1 MDLLRTNLKRVG
13 RMFNRKQEELQRKT
27 SESFGEEREF
37 GASSTGKRGLELIK
51 DIGSISVTGEKQ
63 KVYHEMDFTSKN
75 PIIFS
80 DNGNII
86 VRSKFSRKPPL
97 APGSRANRDK
107 VRRSFGFEAVKH
119 FVDRPVSWE
128 KIKSRSPD
136 VARTHR
142 SKSAHSTPKIERKI
156 KTFKSKSLQFFGLS
170 PFLSSTPLETEDH
183 MFLDF
188 SRKNRKIPRKSVQT
202 KTCTL

>member
-1 MDLLRTNLKRVG
+1 MDVLRTKWKSVG
-13 RMFNRKQEELQRKT
+13 KMFNRKHEDLQRKT
-27 SESFGEEREF
+27 SQNFDQEKQLGP
-37 GASSTGKRGLELIK
+37 SSTGRTKIELIK
-51 DIGSISVTGEKQ
+51 DIGSISVTSEKQ

-80 DNGNII
+80 NNGNIL

-97 APGSRANRDK
+97 GPVSRDRREKA
-107 VRRSFGFEAVKH
+107 RRSFGLEAVKH
-119 FVDRPVSWE
+119 LVDKPVSWE
-128 KIKSRSPD
+128 KIKSRTPL
-136 VARTHR
+136 
-142 SKSAHSTPKIERKI
+142 SKSAHSTPNIERKI

-188 SRKNRKIPRKSVQT
+188 SRKNKRNPGKNIQT